1 MKTRYFRD
9 RFGHQASTVVQLDA
23 RRSLL
28 ISTSQWPDGVLSTTA
43 TVRTLR
49 AGKFTLAVSTGGL
62 GDFYKKVAVSSPGRV
77 TADLV
82 KAQHDSCVERLPELH
97 SEIAAHY
104 NAQTAKDVHCVAGH

>member
-9 RFGHQASTVVQLDA
+9 RFGHQASTVVQLDS

-28 ISTSQWPDGVLSTTA
+28 ISTSQWPDGVLTTTA

-49 AGKFTLAVSTGGL
+49 NGKFTLAVSTDGL
-62 GDFYKKVAVSSPGRV
+62 GDFYKQVAVSSPGRV
-77 TADLV
+77 TAALV
-82 KAQHDSCVERLPELH
+82 KAQHDSCVERLPEMH

-104 NAQTAKDVHCVAGH
+104 NAQTTKEVHCVAGH